1 MKKIILFTI
10 LLTTSLINAQNTLLQ
25 AEFWKNNPTVSSVQ
39 AEIKKGNSAS
49 ESNTNNFD
57 PTTLAINNNAPLE
70 TILYLIKQEGNSV
83 HKLTHDG
90 RIYLHWAAYRGNVE
104 LVKYLINNGADIN
117 LTDDKGAIP
126 LVFAASSGQADPA
139 LYEVFFKAGNNPK
152 QKFKNGATVLL
163 LAIANDKDLKLVD
176 FLKTKGLSI
185 KDTDDLGN
193 TAFNYAARN
202 GDIKLLK
209 DILKRGVKFDGRALV
224 IASQGS
230 RSHSNTLETYK
241 YLVEDLKI
249 NPNSLGDEG
258 ENVLHNL
265 VKKPKQEENIAYF
278 LAKGTDVNQQ
288 DKELNT
294 VLMNAMR
301 GSIDV
306 VNTFFSKVKDINTTN
321 SKGMS
326 ALSFAVENGSAEMV
340 QFLLAK
346 GAKTDLV
353 DKKGNNLAYYWVQSY
368 KPATA
373 KKEQNDDFQTK
384 YDLLEKAGV
393 NFSNSQKDGSSL
405 YHLSTAKNDLALMM
419 KLEKIGIDLNAKNEE
434 GMTVLQKAALT
445 ATDDSILK
453 YLVSKGAKT
462 DIKTE
467 FDETAYDLA
476 SENELLIKNKVSLDF
491 LK

>member
-49 ESNTNNFD
+49 EANTNNFD

-70 TILYLIKQEGNSV
+70 TILYLMKQEGNSV

-139 LYEVFFKAGNNPK
+139 LYEVFFKAGNSPK
-152 QKFKNGATVLL
+152 QKYKNGATVLL

-249 NPNSLGDEG
+249 NPNSLGDDG

-265 VKKPKQEENIAYF
+265 VKKPKQEENIERNY
-278 LAKGTDVNQQ
+278 
-288 DKELNT
+288 
-294 VLMNAMR
+294 
-301 GSIDV
+301 
-306 VNTFFSKVKDINTTN
+306 
-321 SKGMS
+321 
-326 ALSFAVENGSAEMV
+326 
-340 QFLLAK
+340 
-346 GAKTDLV
+346 
-353 DKKGNNLAYYWVQSY
+353 
-368 KPATA
+368 
-373 KKEQNDDFQTK
+373 
-384 YDLLEKAGV
+384 
-393 NFSNSQKDGSSL
+393 
-405 YHLSTAKNDLALMM
+405 
-419 KLEKIGIDLNAKNEE
+419 
-434 GMTVLQKAALT
+434 
-445 ATDDSILK
+445 
-453 YLVSKGAKT
+453 
-462 DIKTE
+462 
-467 FDETAYDLA
+467 
-476 SENELLIKNKVSLDF
+476 
-491 LK
+491 